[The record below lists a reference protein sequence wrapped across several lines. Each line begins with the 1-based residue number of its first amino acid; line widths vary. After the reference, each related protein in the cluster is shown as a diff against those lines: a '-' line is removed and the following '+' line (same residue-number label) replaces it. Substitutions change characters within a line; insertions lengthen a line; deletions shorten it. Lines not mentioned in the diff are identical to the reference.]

1 MTVVPVCVRVRL
13 PLLVTQI
20 ASEMRVTDM
29 TDNSVTE
36 IVGPDEMTGP
46 DEVTGPDEI
55 AEHEDAASAAISDAA
70 ISDAAISDADEPETD
85 DMETGDEEASEA
97 AAKPKRRKASSDAP
111 KSAAK
116 AATKSSAKSSAKS
129 SPKSATKAA
138 AKSAGKSSA
147 KSASPED
154 DMPATPDINVSSA
167 GTGNDEM
174 CEGELVWYNERK
186 GYGFVRI
193 GEDEVFLHRS
203 TLDRFGLVRL
213 LTGDIVAVSLST
225 NEHGQV
231 IKDLLSVKRP
241 LSPAPPAAHEPE
253 EGELRAVVKFFNDL
267 RGYGFV
273 TADSLEDDVFV
284 HSRVL
289 NDCGFSSLIQGQK
302 LLVKVDD
309 SGRGLQVNSVRL
321 LAD

>member
-1 MTVVPVCVRVRL
+1 
-13 PLLVTQI
+13 
-20 ASEMRVTDM
+20 M
-29 TDNSVTE
+29 TDTSVTE
-36 IVGPDEMTGP
+36 IVWS
-46 DEVTGPDEI
+46 DEVTGPDEVTRPDKI
-55 AEHEDAASAAISDAA
+55 AEHEDAASAAISDAT
-70 ISDAAISDADEPETD
+70 ISDADEPETD

-116 AATKSSAKSSAKS
+116 AATKSSAKSL
-129 SPKSATKAA
+129 PRSATNAA
-138 AKSAGKSSA
+138 AKSAGKSSP

-174 CEGELVWYNERK
+174 CEGELVWYNERM

-225 NEHGQV
+225 NEHRQV

-241 LSPAPPAAHEPE
+241 LSPAPLAAHEPE
-253 EGELRAVVKFFNDL
+253 EGQLRAVAKFFNDL

-289 NDCGFSSLIQGQK
+289 NDCGLSSLIQGQK

>member
-55 AEHEDAASAAISDAA
+55 AEHEDAASAAISDTT
-70 ISDAAISDADEPETD
+70 ISDATISDADEPEAD

-116 AATKSSAKSSAKS
+116 AATKSSA
-129 SPKSATKAA
+129 KSATKAA

>member
-55 AEHEDAASAAISDAA
+55 AEHEDAASAAISDTT
-70 ISDAAISDADEPETD
+70 ISDATISDATISDADEPEAD

-116 AATKSSAKSSAKS
+116 AATKSSA
-129 SPKSATKAA
+129 KSATKAA